1 MKRDDLL
8 NEAIEITTGDRQADY
23 GDPVETHQRI
33 ADIFNAITDRDI
45 KAREVALFHIATK
58 LARSQVTPTKADT
71 YVDIMA
77 YAGIAFECAQK
88 ETDQ

>member
-8 NEAIEITTGDRQADY
+8 QEAITITTGDRQADY

-33 ADIFNAITDRDI
+33 ADVFNAITGRDI
-45 KAREVALFHIATK
+45 AAREVALFHIATK
-58 LARSQVTPTKADT
+58 LARAQISPTKADT

-77 YAGIAFECAQK
+77 YAGIAYECAHSEQ
-88 ETDQ
+88 ED